1 LTGTILI
8 SLKKGDMNKEAKS
21 FEESRKVYEE
31 VMQIVQGMEMMHKYP
46 EDVQR
51 QKRKKLEDVVI
62 TNDYANLYTSTIDLE
77 YWGVSVDITKN
88 VVLFALDGLD
98 LVVATAGLTSNEEV
112 LSFLAMKINT
122 AIATLEKDYEPVSR
136 IKVGKKVVFTFPH
149 KKSK

>member
-1 LTGTILI
+1 
-8 SLKKGDMNKEAKS
+8 
-21 FEESRKVYEE
+21 
-31 VMQIVQGMEMMHKYP
+31 MEMMHKYP

-136 IKVGKKVVFTFPH
+136 IKVVFTFPH